1 MWRTPGWMRKAIS
14 IPIKAR
20 LRCERGGPILH
31 ISHSLPRVF
40 DWTVEMAQRGG
51 ENRKGNCMAA
61 DKKKP
66 AGRTASHRTERFEG
80 LAAQIRSAGDDASR
94 LAASELADSIGF
106 LLRLANGVSQGEL
119 GIRFEALGMR
129 STLYSVLLII
139 HENPGLKQQ
148 EVGQALSIQQ
158 PNLVALVNELVSE
171 GLVLRTVN
179 AVDRR
184 SYSLSLTPAGRTRLT
199 QASRAHAENE
209 RRLAEA
215 VAPLSPEAFRAALLR
230 IVEMSADSKARSS
243 ADA

>member
-1 MWRTPGWMRKAIS
+1 
-14 IPIKAR
+14 
-20 LRCERGGPILH
+20 
-31 ISHSLPRVF
+31 
-40 DWTVEMAQRGG
+40 MAQRGG
-51 ENRKGNCMAA
+51 DSRKGNRMPV

-66 AGRTASHRTERFEG
+66 AARTTSHRPERFEG
-80 LAAQIRSAGDDASR
+80 LASQIRSAGNDASR

-129 STLYSVLLII
+129 PTLYSVLLII

-148 EVGQALSIQQ
+148 EVGQTLSIQQ

-171 GLVLRTVN
+171 GLVQRTVN

-184 SYSLSLTPAGRTRLT
+184 SYSLSLTAAGRTRLT
-199 QASRAHAENE
+199 QATRAHAENE

-215 VAPLSPEAFRAALLR
+215 VAPVTPEAFRSALLR
-230 IVEMSADSKARSS
+230 IVEMSASETSRNEGS
-243 ADA
+243 